1 MNLPERLK
9 ETRKAAGLTQ
19 KEVASKLGITE
30 ATYNRYEKGAHS
42 PTPET
47 LRSLCIILNVS
58 ADYLLGIEKGPPET
72 EEPITKEAVTEV
84 LVQNGFIKSGQDL
97 SDKDLDFLT
106 RYLDVLGLWFDKTQE
121 Q

>member
-9 ETRKAAGLTQ
+9 EARKVAGLTQ
-19 KEVASKLGITE
+19 EEVAKKLGISKS
-30 ATYNRYEKGAHS
+30 TYCCYETGRHS
-42 PTPET
+42 PDPDA
-47 LRSLCIILNVS
+47 LVILCKAFNVS

>member
-9 ETRKAAGLTQ
+9 EARKAAGLTQ
-19 KEVASKLGITE
+19 KDVAQQLGLTG
-30 ATYNRYEKGAHS
+30 AAYSAYETGQRS
-42 PTPET
+42 PNPET